1 MRNLRSDTTNAIA
14 KTPVMAPILASS
26 PTSPYLDSNPVVA
39 LKMLGT
45 TAAMATLTAEGKI
58 FVTSKDYLTVST
70 TM

>member
-1 MRNLRSDTTNAIA
+1 MRNLRSDTTSAIA

-26 PTSPYLDSNPVVA
+26 PTTPYLDNSPVVA

-58 FVTSKDYLTVST
+58 PVTSKDYQAIST
-70 TM
+70 TA